1 MTCTRQEGKLSSRSC
16 LVGAGRTSLFK
27 AEQVSLLMGPM
38 QIQTHRVRGWGKT
51 EATADS
57 SHLPVKYGFYF
68 IGVTPWSE
76 KQAVRQVMPTEKM
89 HSLEAENC
97 FIWGHS

>member
-1 MTCTRQEGKLSSRSC
+1 
-16 LVGAGRTSLFK
+16 
-27 AEQVSLLMGPM
+27 MGSM
-38 QIQTHRVRGWGKT
+38 QIQTHMCGVGGRRRQ
-51 EATADS
+51 TADS
-57 SHLPVKYGFYF
+57 SYIPVKYGFYF

-97 FIWGHS
+97 FISGHS

>member
-1 MTCTRQEGKLSSRSC
+1 
-16 LVGAGRTSLFK
+16 
-27 AEQVSLLMGPM
+27 M
-38 QIQTHRVRGWGKT
+38 QIQTHSVGGQGKT
-51 EATADS
+51 EEQTVDS
-57 SHLPVKYGFYF
+57 CHLPVKYGFYF

-76 KQAVRQVMPTEKM
+76 KQAVRRVMPTEKM

>member
-1 MTCTRQEGKLSSRSC
+1 
-16 LVGAGRTSLFK
+16 
-27 AEQVSLLMGPM
+27 M
-38 QIQTHRVRGWGKT
+38 QIQTHAVWGQGKAE
-51 EATADS
+51 EAKADS
-57 SHLPVKYGFYF
+57 SHLPIKYGFYF
-68 IGVTPWSE
+68 IGVKPWPE